1 MENVLIL
8 ELMVVLILHRN
19 KTKMKRTEVVDKW
32 MTGC

>member
-1 MENVLIL
+1 MKKFKL
-8 ELMVVLILHRN
+8 ELMIVLILHRN